1 MVIWDDV
8 ICNMQEDQFCL
19 LTFTMA
25 FIFTH
30 IRYTV
35 LLLFTF
41 VVSTAF
47 AAGVAGPTPRML
59 DGTLA
64 LSQLYPDS
72 AFLILKRLHQIALGA
87 NDKKTI
93 GVSLQQMGK
102 ISYAQGHYA
111 QSLDYHL
118 QAEKVFLQLED
129 KKLLADNFNDLGSVY
144 YQNID
149 RKSSRRQYNEAL
161 KIYKKLNNHTGLGET
176 YGNIGHLQE
185 KQQRY
190 DSAFFYQRLALTEY
204 RKADNRLGMAKIYEN
219 LGSIHEDLVRY
230 DSAMHYFDL
239 SLKLYHQGK
248 NEVASIEVVNNI
260 GDILRKQGGYTEGL
274 AYSRK
279 ALKMSIET
287 KNEYQQASAYRDI
300 SKAYNL
306 MGRNDSAYHYLE
318 LSRKHL
324 LQIYSVQNNKQMSFL
339 QIIYNLDKKND
350 EIAALENNHKLN
362 LTITVAVVIVVL
374 LLIIM
379 GALTISRQRL
389 KLRESIVVAEKNAQL
404 SAAQQEQLELKSK
417 ELTTHTLQVIQ
428 HNQFLENMRST
439 ITDMVKDDKRDQ
451 KKQLQ
456 ELVKQISQNINHD
469 QQWKDFT
476 GIFEQLHQSF
486 FDNLKAHCADLTV
499 NDIRLI
505 ALLKMNMSAKDMAAI
520 FGISQDSLR
529 VARYRLRKK
538 MNIAEGENL
547 ISFIQSI

>member
-1 MVIWDDV
+1 MASLSRNIRPKAFFLCIAA
-8 ICNMQEDQFCL
+8 IC
-19 LTFTMA
+19 
-25 FIFTH
+25 
-30 IRYTV
+30 TV
-35 LLLFTF
+35 FHAI
-41 VVSTAF
+41 SAE
-47 AAGVAGPTPRML
+47 PTPKQLHR
-59 DGTLA
+59 TLA
-64 LSQLYPDS
+64 LSQHYPDS
-72 AFLILKRLHQIALGA
+72 AFLILKRLHQIALGE
-87 NDKKTI
+87 NDRKTI
-93 GVSLQQMGK
+93 GACLQQMGK

-111 QSLDYHL
+111 QALDYHL
-118 QAEKVFLQLED
+118 QAEKIFLQVDD
-129 KKLLADNFNDLGSVY
+129 KKLLAGNFNDLGSVY

-149 RKSSRRQYNEAL
+149 RKSSRKQYNQAL
-161 KIYKKLNNHTGLGET
+161 KIYKKSNNHTGLGET

-185 KQQRY
+185 KQHSY
-190 DSAFFYQRLALTEY
+190 DSAFFYQRLALAEY
-204 RKADNRLGMAKIYEN
+204 RKADNKLGMAKIYEN

-239 SLKLYHQGK
+239 SLKLYHQDN

-260 GDILRKQGGYTEGL
+260 GDVLRKQGGYAEGL

-279 ALKMSIET
+279 ALKMSIDT
-287 KNEYQQASAYRDI
+287 QNEYQQASAYRDI
-300 SKAYNL
+300 SRAYNL

-324 LQIYSVQNNKQMSFL
+324 LQIYSNQNNKQMSFL
-339 QIIYNLDKKND
+339 QIVYNIDKKND

-362 LTITVAVVIVVL
+362 LTITIAVVTVVA
-374 LLIIM
+374 LLIVM

-389 KLRESIVVAEKNAQL
+389 KLRESTAVAEKNAQL
-404 SAAQQEQLELKSK
+404 STAQQEQLELKSR

-428 HNQFLENMRST
+428 HNQFLENLRQK
-439 ITDMVKDDKRDQ
+439 IAEMVKDEKRDQ
-451 KKQLQ
+451 KKMLQ
-456 ELVKQISQNINHD
+456 ELGKQIGQHINHD

-486 FDNLKAHCADLTV
+486 FDNLKRHYPDLTV

-538 MNIAEGENL
+538 LNIAEGENL
-547 ISFIQSI
+547 SSFIQTI